1 MFTAVECK
9 CRRVRD
15 NRKGAPNRHMI
26 GDIKYYENDRKLTK
40 KYGPIFWRCVWVLF
54 DAK

>member
-1 MFTAVECK
+1 
-9 CRRVRD
+9 
-15 NRKGAPNRHMI
+15 MI

-40 KYGPIFWRCVWVLF
+40 KYGPIFWCCVWVLF